1 MTIKTYKYES
11 PNNFINKTLTGETIY
26 TGALGDESSVLD
38 PVFEIET
45 ASNLANVNYCWIEE
59 FNRYYYITNIVSVT
73 DKLWRIYC
81 HVDVLMTYKPI
92 ILGHEATIAR
102 QEELYNLYLN
112 DGNTFKVSQKRRIQQ
127 KEFPNGFTDNSYVL
141 ILAGDV
147 EPGVVP
153 V

>member
-11 PNNFINKTLTGETIY
+11 PNNYINKTLTGETTY
-26 TGALGDESSVLD
+26 TGTLRDESSVLD

-45 ASNLANVNYCWIEE
+45 SGNLANVNYCWIEE
-59 FNRYYYITNIVSVT
+59 FNRYYYITNVVSVT

-92 ILGHEATIAR
+92 ILAHEATIAR
-102 QEELYNLYLN
+102 QQGLYNLYIN
-112 DGNTFKVSQKRRIQQ
+112 DGSTFKVTQKRKVQQ
-127 KEFPNGFTDNSYVL
+127 KEFPSGFTTDSYVL

-147 EPGVVP
+147 EPGV
-153 V
+153 